1 MKIRKWA
8 QATPNSGRRAHRLPP
23 ARPRSSGVRMAGYTL
38 VEVGLVIGLMG
49 LLAVAVADHYL
60 SQLRFERS
68 DHRVEGTVTDVRSV
82 IDAAILWRESHLPS
96 LWPHEANAI
105 DARPLVDDGFLPF
118 LPPNRYR
125 NFSCGSP
132 QGCTD
137 YELTGWDRGMTGGPP
152 PSYTD
157 DPLEAEDL
165 VVQFDVWGLGEAKLI
180 ASQLPLGRI
189 LDQTP
194 AQVGTEGYTI
204 ETRIQGDAVGGE
216 YVLVNNESR
225 PVVFGA
231 EVDPVTDELHPEG
244 NLQQM
249 ARITAGAPPPGS
261 VPADDLTKAITPGIR
276 LQPHI
281 ATMRPR
287 GPQGSFGGSFGGKID
302 FDGPIVINI
311 EHRAEFIHDITE
323 PQNTVAGELDGV
335 VLVMRDSDGNMISS
349 TPLSQLQSGITANAI
364 DLAAHAALPNH

>member
-1 MKIRKWA
+1 MKIRKWT
-8 QATPNSGRRAHRLPP
+8 QAAPNSGRRVRRLRP
-23 ARPRSSGVRMAGYTL
+23 ARPRLSGVRMAGYTL

-49 LLAVAVADHYL
+49 LLAVAVANHYL

-68 DHRVEGTVTDVRSV
+68 DHRVEGAVTDVRSV
-82 IDAAILWRESHLPS
+82 IDAAILWRDSHLPS

-125 NFSCGSP
+125 NFSCVSP

-152 PSYTD
+152 PGYTD

-231 EVDPVTDELHPEG
+231 EVDPVTDELRPEG
-244 NLQQM
+244 NLQQV
-249 ARITAGAPPPGS
+249 ARITAGAPPAGS
-261 VPADDLTKAITPGIR
+261 DQADFLTEAVTPGIR
-276 LQPHI
+276 LQPDI
-281 ATMRPR
+281 ATMS
-287 GPQGSFGGSFGGKID
+287 PQGGFGGKID
-302 FDGPIVINI
+302 IDGPIVINI
-311 EHRAEFIHDITE
+311 EEGKTFIHDPNPIGTPPTTTTIDE
-323 PQNTVAGELDGV
+323 PLDGV
-335 VLVMRDSDGNMISS
+335 VFVMREFDGNGNLIATTERS
-349 TPLSQLQSGITANAI
+349 LAQLITTLQVGLNT
-364 DLAAHAALPNH
+364 HTHP